1 MQLDESPQDPFEPV
15 AIVGVGAILPD
26 SHDAETFWQNVINAN
41 VSFENVPEE
50 RWAVSDH
57 WQEGGPKNIPEGK
70 TYSRIGAFVKDFE
83 FDWKRWRVP
92 PGTLSQIDLSQQWA
106 VAVSAAAL
114 ENARYLGDKAEREI
128 PNSRTGV
135 VFANA
140 LGGENRNLSNH
151 RVWADSFARKAV
163 LAGMPEDSV
172 DVFKE
177 SITEGLPRVD

>member
-1 MQLDESPQDPFEPV
+1 MNRYFLARV
-15 AIVGVGAILPD
+15 
-26 SHDAETFWQNVINAN
+26 AN
-41 VSFENVPEE
+41 VSIENVPED
-50 RWAVSDH
+50 RWIVSDH

-114 ENARYLGDKAEREI
+114 ENAGYLGDEAEREI

-151 RVWADSFARKAV
+151 RVWADSFARKALV
-163 LAGMPEDSV
+163 TATFILSSSNGTTLPLRFITLSFPGAVIFKSSDGIDLIASCPETS
-172 DVFKE
+172 
-177 SITEGLPRVD
+177 